1 MERVRLLGLNHT
13 TAALEVRERLALS
26 AQRHRQVIEAVR
38 QSFNCEAVA
47 LSTCNRVEFYL
58 ARQDVP
64 PAAAELTHL
73 LSQFHSIDP
82 SAFAPHLYERSG
94 RMAVEHLF
102 NVAASLDSM
111 VLGETQILGQVRQ
124 AYDTSREIGATGP
137 VLNPLFQR
145 ALSVGK
151 EVQTHTGL
159 SEGRLSV
166 ASVAVDYARGIFDH
180 FQDKS
185 VLCIGAGKMSSLV
198 MKHIADLKPGRL
210 VVCNRDPE
218 KASALASRH
227 GGEGMSMDSLDE
239 QLARADIIIVST
251 GAGTPIIR
259 KAQFKELLRRRRY
272 RPAFLIDL
280 AVPRDVEAEVG
291 ELENVYLYN
300 LDDLQRVVAETRGQ
314 RGEAVDAAGA
324 IVKRHVDEFDVWL
337 RRRAMGPAIEQ
348 LYARYHAIA
357 GEELNRVIG
366 KMPNLSAADRAHLQ
380 EMTRRIVNKVL
391 HDPVETLKEGETA
404 HGSAD
409 QYRHAIEK
417 LFKLGPP
424 PVSEPRP
431 DGERR

>member
-1 MERVRLLGLNHT
+1 LNHT
-13 TAALEVRERLALS
+13 TATLEVRERLALD
-26 AQRHRQVIEAVR
+26 AQRQREVIALVK

-58 ARQDVP
+58 ARPDVP
-64 PAAAELTHL
+64 PAAEDLTRL
-73 LSQFHSIDP
+73 LSQFHRLQSDQ
-82 SAFAPHLYERSG
+82 FVPHLYERSG
-94 RMAVEHLF
+94 RPAVEHLF

-166 ASVAVDYARGIFDH
+166 ASVAVDYARGIFDR
-180 FQDKS
+180 FGDKTI
-185 VLCIGAGKMSSLV
+185 LCIGAGKMTSLV
-198 MKHIADLKPGRL
+198 LQHFALLKPGRL
-210 VVCNRDPE
+210 IVCNRDPQ
-218 KASALASRH
+218 KAAALADRF
-227 GGEGMSMDSLDE
+227 GGEGASMDALDE
-239 QLARADIIIVST
+239 QLARADIVVTST
-251 GAGTPIIR
+251 GASQPIIGR
-259 KAQFKELLRRRRY
+259 EQFEKLLRRRRY

-280 AVPRDVEAEVG
+280 AVPRDIQEQVG

-314 RGEAVDAAGA
+314 RNGAVDAAQA
-324 IVKRHVDEFDVWL
+324 IVQRHLDEFDAWL
-337 RRRAMGPAIEQ
+337 WRRAMGPAIEQ
-348 LYARYHAIA
+348 LYARYHAMA
-357 GEELNRVIG
+357 GEELDRFVG
-366 KMPNLSAADRAHLQ
+366 KMSNLTEADRAHLR

-391 HDPVETLKEGETA
+391 HDPIQALKQGESA
-404 HGSAD
+404 HGPAS

-417 LFKLGPP
+417 LFKLNPDQD
-424 PVSEPRP
+424 SEKR
-431 DGERR
+431 